1 MIRAWEAATTMEVVC
16 VAVVRVAEAS
26 VQEAATT
33 RESIVALVKE
43 EDRATLAEREAW
55 ERVPRME
62 AESVTVLASTHGD
75 AEVFARRIALLE
87 GELMEA
93 H

>member
-1 MIRAWEAATTMEVVC
+1 MEVVC

-43 EDRATLAEREAW
+43 EDRATLAEREA
-55 ERVPRME
+55 
-62 AESVTVLASTHGD
+62 
-75 AEVFARRIALLE
+75 
-87 GELMEA
+87 
-93 H
+93 